1 MEINLFTYLIACP
14 LVFLAGFV
22 DAIAG
27 GGGLIS
33 LPGYLI
39 AGLPPITASATNK
52 LSAGMGATV
61 AFGNYL
67 KNGLVNLKLSVPCV
81 IVAMIF
87 SSLGARVQMM
97 IPEHFLKIF
106 MLIALPVT
114 LVIVLNKE
122 ALKPKIF
129 FSAKLTKEV
138 FIKALIIAMVIGF
151 YDGLYGPATGTFLL
165 IFFVKIIGMNI
176 KDANGI
182 AKAINWATNMGA
194 LVLFISSGRVLIS
207 LGIVCG
213 LFNMLG
219 NYLGSNLFMKKG
231 VDIARP
237 IMIVVMIIFII
248 RITIELLHIQL
259 N

>member
-1 MEINLFTYLIACP
+1 MEINIFTYLIACP

-67 KNGLVNLKLSVPCV
+67 KNGLVNMKLSVPCV
-81 IVAMIF
+81 IIAMIF

-114 LVIVLNKE
+114 LIIVLNKE

-138 FIKALIIAMVIGF
+138 FIKALIIA
-151 YDGLYGPATGTFLL
+151 
-165 IFFVKIIGMNI
+165 KI
-176 KDANGI
+176 
-182 AKAINWATNMGA
+182 
-194 LVLFISSGRVLIS
+194 
-207 LGIVCG
+207 
-213 LFNMLG
+213 
-219 NYLGSNLFMKKG
+219 
-231 VDIARP
+231 
-237 IMIVVMIIFII
+237 
-248 RITIELLHIQL
+248 
-259 N
+259 

>member
-1 MEINLFTYLIACP
+1 MEINIFTYIIACP

-39 AGLPPITASATNK
+39 AGLSPIMASATNK

-67 KNGLVNLKLSVPCV
+67 KNGLVNLKLAVPCILV
-81 IVAMIF
+81 SMLF
-87 SSLGARVQMM
+87 SSIGARVQMM
-97 IPEHFLKIF
+97 IPEYYLKIF
-106 MLIALPVT
+106 MLVALPIT
-114 LVIVLNKE
+114 LLLVLNKE
-122 ALKPKIF
+122 TLKSKSIF
-129 FSAKLTKEV
+129 NTKLTKKV
-138 FIKALIIAMVIGF
+138 FVLALFISAVIGF
-151 YDGLYGPATGTFLL
+151 YDGIYGPATGTFLL
-165 IFFVKIIGMNI
+165 IFFVKVVGMNI
-176 KDANGI
+176 KESNGI

-194 LVLFISSGRVLIS
+194 LVLFMSSGRVLIS

-231 VDIARP
+231 VDVARP
-237 IMIVVMIIFII
+237 IMISVMIIFII
-248 RITIELLHIQL
+248 RITLELLHII
-259 N
+259 